1 MTTPY
6 SSLTRRDRSDLW
18 ATLIV
23 AAVAGA
29 AVVTLAV
36 RRLIAMF
43 AQAGATTVEMPTHA
57 SGVAFSLAEGADVT
71 GTVTQATVAV
81 PDLPGIVIGSF
92 VLDVVV
98 TTVGYLAVI
107 VLSVILCVRFM
118 RGRFFERGAS
128 RLLASIS
135 IVLIATPIAGV
146 FFRNMGLN
154 GAFAALGGD
163 FTGASELFW
172 EAAPVYLAA
181 MAVGA
186 LAIAFRQGERLRR
199 ETEGL
204 V

>member
-1 MTTPY
+1 MTTPS

-29 AVVTLAV
+29 SVITLAV
-36 RRLIAMF
+36 RRLLAMF
-43 AQAGATTVEMPTHA
+43 AEAGATTVDMPAQA
-57 SGVAFSLAEGADVT
+57 SGVAFPVAEGADVT
-71 GTVTQATVAV
+71 GTITRATVAV
-81 PDLPGIVIGSF
+81 PDLPAIVIGSF
-92 VLDVVV
+92 VLDIVV
-98 TTVGYLAVI
+98 TAAGYLAVI
-107 VLSVILCVRFM
+107 VLAVILCVRFM

-128 RLLASIS
+128 RLLATIS
-135 IVLIATPIAGV
+135 IVLVATPIAGV

-154 GAFAALGGD
+154 GTYAALGGD
-163 FTGASELFW
+163 FDGMSELFW